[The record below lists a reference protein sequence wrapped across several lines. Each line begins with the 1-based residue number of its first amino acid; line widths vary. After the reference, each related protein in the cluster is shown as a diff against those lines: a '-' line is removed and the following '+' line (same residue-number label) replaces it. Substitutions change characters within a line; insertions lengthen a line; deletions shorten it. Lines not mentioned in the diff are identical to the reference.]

1 MKAINKRNKQKKEA
15 QQEEERGRSMRLN
28 MKTENKMAVM
38 PVPKLLFNMSI
49 PLMFFLLIQSLYNIV
64 DGIFV
69 AKLSENALTAT
80 SLVYPLQVVMITVSV
95 GTAIGVNAELS
106 RLLGEKKIQDVT
118 KVAVTGLILTA
129 ASSLVFVLAGA
140 LFADQIA
147 SALSKDAEIR
157 QLCSQ
162 YLRICMVFG
171 SGIFIEMM
179 FQRFLQATGKTF
191 LSMVS
196 LVVGAVTNIV
206 LDPILIFGYFG
217 FPALG
222 IQGAAAATVI
232 GQWIGSIVACL
243 LNTFLNREVKIVF
256 RDYRMTKSAVA
267 KIYLIGAPTMITNGM
282 PSVMVAVMN
291 VILMPF
297 SPSAVAFFG
306 VYYKLQNFLLMPIN
320 GMGQACLPIIS
331 YNYGTRNFDR
341 IKKVFRYSIPAA
353 VIISLIATIL
363 FLAVPQALLGLF
375 SAGEEMLS
383 IGIPGLRII
392 SVTFAFASVT
402 VILGY
407 AASGLGNSMIL
418 MIGTLIRQFA
428 VLLPIAYLLAAVMG
442 IQYVWYAFL
451 PAEIMAFLFMVIASK
466 RLYLKVQKKSTEYG
480 ILREDDKKRVR

>member
-1 MKAINKRNKQKKEA
+1 MQ
-15 QQEEERGRSMRLN
+15 
-28 MKTENKMAVM
+28 TENKMAAM
-38 PVPKLLFNMSI
+38 PIPKLLLHMSI
-49 PLMFFLLIQSLYNIV
+49 PLMFSLLMQSLYNIV

-80 SLVYPLQVVMITVSV
+80 SLAYPLQVIMITVSV

-106 RLLGEKKIQDVT
+106 KLLGEKKFQDIT
-118 KVAVTGLILTA
+118 RTAVTGLILTA
-129 ASSLVFVLAGA
+129 ASSLIFVFAGA
-140 LFADQIA
+140 VFADQIA
-147 SALSKDAEIR
+147 SALSKDAEILR
-157 QLCSQ
+157 LCSQ

-196 LVVGAVTNIV
+196 LVVGAAANMI
-206 LDPILIFGYFG
+206 LDPIMIFGYLG
-217 FPALG
+217 CPAMG
-222 IQGAAAATVI
+222 IQGAAIATVI
-232 GQWIGSIVACL
+232 GQWLGSIVACL
-243 LNTFLNREVKIVF
+243 LNTYFNREVKISF
-256 RDYRMTKSAVA
+256 KDYRMRKAVVA
-267 KIYLIGAPTMITNGM
+267 KIYKIGAPTMITNGM

-291 VILMPF
+291 AILMPF

-331 YNYGTRNFDR
+331 YNYGTGNFDR
-341 IKKVFRYSIPAA
+341 IRKVFRYSIPAA
-353 VIISLIATIL
+353 VIISLIATGI
-363 FLAVPQALLGLF
+363 FIAVPRTLLGFF

-392 SVTFAFASVT
+392 SITFALASVT

-418 MIGTLIRQFA
+418 MIGTLIRQFV
-428 VLLPIAYLLAAVMG
+428 VLLPAAYLLANALG
-442 IQYVWYAFL
+442 IKYVWYAFW
-451 PAEIMAFLFMVIASK
+451 PAELIALLFMAIASR
-466 RLYLKVQKKSTEYG
+466 RLYQRVQRNG
-480 ILREDDKKRVR
+480 I